1 MTTMMSKNSVLVT
14 LLCYF
19 VIMSCFSQEDNYGI
33 QLYQP
38 LSSEKANCSQCNIA
52 FRHKANEVKFSIIR
66 ENANLYFKVNDKRW
80 FDTLFKNNEDGL
92 AIDIVQKGRYDCD
105 TVIDPNV
112 QIRGVL
118 IKPVYASLLKRGLK
132 PIKNGSF
139 RVLVGKVPENLVD
152 TELEY
157 NILFLGNKTLCRYQ
171 TIFNLQAYSWD
182 LLDMGM
188 YLDSLSLENKKI
200 GKYGEDFKI
209 KNKIMRFE
217 IPFQK
222 NKSSYEAA
230 DIKSLYDSLSLT
242 DFNIEAINI
251 KAYSSIEGSV
261 EGNLKLQNQR
271 ANSIV
276 QALQTYQKPTI
287 ENIVTTAE
295 NWVEFFNDIK
305 GTEFAVLKDISKM
318 KIKNK
323 VASSLAQKI
332 EPILKNHRK
341 AVIKL
346 ELTRKD
352 YYESINEEG
361 LIEAFNTSIKT
372 NDLLEA
378 SRIQNTLYNRLKYFE
393 VSPDILDKLQ
403 IPAQLN
409 YVRFLNN
416 RSAFRYQLDERRI
429 LISKDELEQ
438 IKKLDPN
445 NKRVNYNLVA
455 IKFKMW
461 RFKLTEINEAD
472 FITEINNLKNFG
484 VEENLIERM
493 RINFHIVKS
502 ERDMEKKDYNSKDES
517 VEFIYDT
524 YDDLAL
530 SDVDYFS
537 LAQFLAYYSKIE
549 WASQLLKH
557 KVRSVNVDEDL
568 LFYYLNLTL
577 INKDLTKT
585 DDYRTVML
593 NASTMNKLRYCSL
606 FNAIEKNGVT
616 FQLLEDIY
624 LRDSYC
630 DICN

>member
-1 MTTMMSKNSVLVT
+1 M
-14 LLCYF
+14 
-19 VIMSCFSQEDNYGI
+19 E
-33 QLYQP
+33 
-38 LSSEKANCSQCNIA
+38 
-52 FRHKANEVKFSIIR
+52 
-66 ENANLYFKVNDKRW
+66 
-80 FDTLFKNNEDGL
+80 
-92 AIDIVQKGRYDCD
+92 
-105 TVIDPNV
+105 
-112 QIRGVL
+112 
-118 IKPVYASLLKRGLK
+118 
-132 PIKNGSF
+132 
-139 RVLVGKVPENLVD
+139 
-152 TELEY
+152 
-157 NILFLGNKTLCRYQ
+157 
-171 TIFNLQAYSWD
+171 
-182 LLDMGM
+182 
-188 YLDSLSLENKKI
+188 
-200 GKYGEDFKI
+200 
-209 KNKIMRFE
+209 
-217 IPFQK
+217 
-222 NKSSYEAA
+222 
-230 DIKSLYDSLSLT
+230 
-242 DFNIEAINI
+242 
-251 KAYSSIEGSV
+251 
-261 EGNLKLQNQR
+261 
-271 ANSIV
+271 
-276 QALQTYQKPTI
+276 
-287 ENIVTTAE
+287 
-295 NWVEFFNDIK
+295 
-305 GTEFAVLKDISKM
+305 
-318 KIKNK
+318 IKNK

-409 YVRFLNN
+409 YVQFLNN

-472 FITEINNLKNFG
+472 FITEINNLKSFG

-502 ERDMEKKDYNSKDES
+502 ERDMEKKDYDSKDES